1 MFMPKLGAIKLG
13 LTETDTV
20 VICLTENQMPMDRT
34 NICLGRCYRDT
45 FGAVYKVEAYDGN
58 EVRYAVY
65 DLTYRGKLTE
75 RQHSESWANFLADLE
90 SEIECPQ
97 PDQSSN

>member
-1 MFMPKLGAIKLG
+1 
-13 LTETDTV
+13 
-20 VICLTENQMPMDRT
+20 MPMDRT
-34 NICLGRCYRDT
+34 NIRLGKCYRDT

-58 EVRYAVY
+58 EVQYAVY

-75 RQHSESWANFLADLE
+75 RRHSESWANFLADLE

-97 PDQSSN
+97 PDHSNN